1 MSIELGAQNPR
12 ECDINNKLY
21 WKSLSNIKIDK
32 SEYLD
37 FVTQYTTSECP
48 KHNKTVEK
56 DIIKNELQELER
68 SVHNLKQIL
77 GEINDL

>member
-12 ECDINNKLY
+12 ECNINNKLY

-32 SEYLD
+32 SKYLY
-37 FVTQYTTSECP
+37 FVAQYATSGSP
-48 KHNKTVEK
+48 KHKKIVEK
-56 DIIKNELQELER
+56 DVIKNELQELER

-77 GEINDL
+77 GEVNDL